1 MSRQVSPSLD
11 ERLEQ
16 CTGLTYLSI
25 EIWMIVLCHT
35 PHIPFI
41 LSDPPVPFIS
51 FVPFIPLKFGEFYG
65 SQYFQDSITES
76 DMHSALGQVT
86 SYSSSSSRCDIYPI
100 YFIYIPR
107 YLSHRSWRNQHQSK
121 HDSYALPP

>member
-86 SYSSSSSRCDIYPI
+86 SYSSSS
-100 YFIYIPR
+100 F
-107 YLSHRSWRNQHQSK
+107 
-121 HDSYALPP
+121 